1 VANILDKHVLKNG
14 MVVLGEPMPGVGSV
28 AFDFLVPCG
37 AATLPVGRS
46 GAAAVIQ
53 DWIFR
58 GAGDRNSR
66 QLVDA
71 LDGLG
76 LHRSTS
82 VSTHHL
88 ALGAALEASNLAA
101 ALELYADVILRPKL
115 DVAQFD
121 LSRQLAIHDIVGLD
135 DDPRQKVMIRLYEQ
149 FYPDPFGRPGIG
161 KLEDLE
167 SLTPLNTADIID
179 ASFHPGRMIFSIAGK
194 YDFEAVCRQ
203 IERLFDMPAENPAAE
218 LKRGMAGPA
227 YVHVPHAGAQVH
239 IGLMT
244 KAPSINSDRYYD
256 INVAVSVLSGGMSSR
271 LFTEVREKRGLCYA
285 VGARYSTLKDMAGI
299 SCYAGT
305 TPEKAQETIDV
316 IRAEFGRLWQGITPD
331 EIDRAK
337 VGLESSLIMQSE
349 SSSARASGIA
359 SDYFLLG
366 RVRSL
371 DEIKQKLEAASVQS
385 VTGCLAENRFKD
397 YTLVTVGPREIAWQ

>member
-1 VANILDKHVLKNG
+1 MRSKLDKHVLKNG
-14 MVVLGEPMPGVGSV
+14 MVLLGEPMPGVGSV
-28 AFDFLVPCG
+28 AFNFLLPCG
-37 AATLPVGRS
+37 AATLGPGQC

-53 DWIFR
+53 DWVFR
-58 GAGDRNSR
+58 GAGERNSR

-76 LHRSTS
+76 LHRSTA

-88 ALGAALEASNLAA
+88 AMGAAMEASNLAA
-101 ALELYADVILRPKL
+101 ALELYADVILRPR
-115 DVAQFD
+115 VEVEQFE
-121 LSRQLAIHDIVGLD
+121 LSRQLAIHDVIGLD
-135 DDPRQKVMIRLYEQ
+135 DEPRQKVMIRLYEQ

-167 SLTPLNTADIID
+167 KLTPLETADIVKTGFNP
-179 ASFHPGRMIFSIAGK
+179 AETIFALAGK
-194 YDFEAVCRQ
+194 YDFDAVCRQ
-203 IERLFDMPAENPAAE
+203 MEQLFDVPAGARRAE
-218 LKRGMAGPA
+218 ITPGKPGQL
-227 YVHVPHAGAQVH
+227 YTHVPHAGAQVH

-244 KAPSINSDRYYD
+244 AAPAITSESYYD

-316 IRAEFGRLWQGITPD
+316 IRGEFGRLWEGITPD
-331 EIDRAK
+331 ELERAK

-371 DEIKQKLEAASVQS
+371 EEIKERLEATSVDS
-385 VTGCLAENRFKD
+385 VTRCLRENRFD
-397 YTLVTVGPREIAWQ
+397 EYTTVTIGPREVVLT